1 MLGLWDVYLL
11 LECIFSRHM
20 YALLSVSHHAANKD
34 IFAEVY
40 ISQQVCHH
48 KNPLWSY

>member
-11 LECIFSRHM
+11 LECTFSRHM

-34 IFAEVY
+34 TFAEVY
-40 ISQQVCHH
+40 CQQVCHYKH
-48 KNPLWSY
+48 PLWSY